1 MTDSFVVVVGF
12 FLFEILGFPSLFLL
26 LEVNGFKTLS
36 VLDVEIYGLLFFFK
50 RGGGFRFL
58 CGKS

>member
-1 MTDSFVVVVGF
+1 MVVGF